1 MKEDSFK
8 DFVLEQLSSVN
19 NLRCKQMFG
28 GYGLYDGS
36 KFFGIISK
44 GRLYFKTDEISKN
57 AYVEQGMK
65 PFKPNNKQIL
75 KNYYEVPADVLE
87 DRERI
92 LEFAE
97 KSISIVVT

>member
-8 DFVLEQLSSVN
+8 DFVLEQLSSIN
-19 NLRCKQMFG
+19 SLRCKQMFG

-44 GRLYFKTDEISKN
+44 GRLYFKTDESSRN
-57 AYVEQGMK
+57 AHIEQGMK
-65 PFKPNNKQIL
+65 PFKFSEKQTL

-87 DRERI
+87 DREKI
-92 LEFAE
+92 LKFAE
-97 KSISIVVT
+97 ISIAIP